1 VICGFLAMIFYEK
14 KGHWPFMKAKPIPP
28 ELQRGHS
35 DSDSQEEDILQEKDG
50 GAAAPST
57 KIQSIDA

>member
-1 VICGFLAMIFYEK
+1 MIFYEK